1 MPVYLCF
8 NLFGIYQSEEI
19 TSIICEM
26 GGALNVDCDVAVC
39 LAVLLIMHYKL
50 NPLWLLTHFSLIV
63 TEATLFIKT
72 RSDLFLQSTSTLHF
86 IFYYLFF

>member
-26 GGALNVDCDVAVC
+26 GGALNVDSDVAVC
-39 LAVLLIMHYKL
+39 LAV
-50 NPLWLLTHFSLIV
+50 
-63 TEATLFIKT
+63 FINYA
-72 RSDLFLQSTSTLHF
+72 LQVKSTLVTNAF
-86 IFYYLFF
+86 